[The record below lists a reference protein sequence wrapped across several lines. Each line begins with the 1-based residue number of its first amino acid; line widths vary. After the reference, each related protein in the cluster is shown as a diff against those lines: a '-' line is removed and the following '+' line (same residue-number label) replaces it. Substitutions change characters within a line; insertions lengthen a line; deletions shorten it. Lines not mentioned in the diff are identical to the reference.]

1 MRDILAEIVGKSK
14 PEVEAKK
21 RLAPITEITTPK
33 PKSFSAAFP
42 GIIAEVKKASPS
54 KGVIREDFHPEELAV
69 ELANSGAAT
78 LSILT
83 EKNYFMGDIEYL
95 AKISKL
101 VDIPLLRKDFIF
113 DEYQIL
119 EARAKGASAVL
130 LIAAMLDQQ
139 RLTELAQY
147 AKSLDLETLGEAH
160 NAEEVKR
167 LLDSPVT
174 MIGINARNLST
185 FATDLRVVENLISL
199 VPQNRFPI
207 AESAIKGKDDI
218 SHLRDCG
225 ACGFLIG
232 ETLMRAASP
241 GEKLRELIEGL

>member
-1 MRDILAEIVGKSK
+1 MKAILAEIVGKLK

-21 RLAPITEITTPK
+21 RLAPIGEITTPK

-54 KGVIREDFHPEELAV
+54 KGVIRADFHPERLAV
-69 ELANSGAAT
+69 ELAKSGAAA

-95 AKISKL
+95 ANISKL
-101 VDIPLLRKDFIF
+101 IDIPLLRKDFIF

-139 RLTELAQY
+139 RLTALAQY
-147 AKSLDLETLGEAH
+147 AKTLDLETLGEAH
-160 NAEEVKR
+160 DEEEVRR

-174 MIGINARNLST
+174 MIGINARNLNT

-199 VPQNRFPI
+199 VGQDRFPI
-207 AESAIKGKDDI
+207 AESAIKSKEDI
-218 SHLRDCG
+218 AHLRACG

-232 ETLMRAASP
+232 ETLMRATSP
-241 GEKLRELIEGL
+241 GKKLRELVEGI